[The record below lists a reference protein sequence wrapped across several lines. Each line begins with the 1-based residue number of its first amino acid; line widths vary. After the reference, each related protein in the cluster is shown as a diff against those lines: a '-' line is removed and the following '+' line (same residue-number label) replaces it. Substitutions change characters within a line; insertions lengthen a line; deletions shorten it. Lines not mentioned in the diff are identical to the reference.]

1 MSREQDTRHRV
12 RIHLTIPRELR
23 DRMGAVPGISWSRV
37 AEAAFRRALEL
48 EAKIARTEERHP

>member
-1 MSREQDTRHRV
+1 MSQRQDDGRRV

-23 DRMGAVPGISWSRV
+23 ERMGAVPGISWSRV

-48 EAKIARTEERHP
+48 EARIARREAGKT

>member
-1 MSREQDTRHRV
+1 MSREQDGTHRV

-48 EAKIARTEERHP
+48 EARIARREAGNT